1 MIEWIQQAAEYA
13 IPFLIV
19 LSVLVFVHEL
29 GHYLAARACGVK
41 VETFSIG
48 FGKEIG
54 GFTDR
59 AGTRWK
65 FSLIPLGGYVQMFGD
80 ADPSSA
86 EVDVAKMQSMTAAE
100 RKHAFYYKSV
110 WQRALIV
117 FAGPAINFIYA
128 ILVMA
133 ALFVIQGQPY
143 TPASIGG
150 LVEGSAAKE
159 AGFQLED
166 TVTSI
171 NGKKVD
177 SFQEL
182 QRIVTVNLGREM
194 VFGIDRKGEALT
206 LTASPKVIEQ
216 TDRFGFRHQVGRLGI
231 ESVPGKAEIKKHN
244 LVSGFVAS
252 LEETWSMVTNTLRAI
267 GQMITGT
274 RSPEELGGVIRIGAY
289 AKQFAQD
296 GVMALIMFSA
306 IISVNLGLINLF
318 PIPLLDGGHLMFFA
332 WEATAGKPMHE
343 KVRDVSLRI
352 GYGLVIMLMVY
363 ATFNDLSQLRFF
375 SYLKDLV
382 S

>member
-1 MIEWIQQAAEYA
+1 MVEWIQHAAGYA

-29 GHYLAARACGVK
+29 GHYLMARWCGVK

-59 AGTRWK
+59 TGTRWK
-65 FSLIPLGGYVQMFGD
+65 FSLVPLGGYVQMFGD
-80 ADPSSA
+80 TDPSGV
-86 EVDVAKMQSMTAAE
+86 EVDLDKMHEMTPAE
-100 RKHAFYYKSV
+100 RKHAFFYKSV

-117 FAGPAINFIYA
+117 FAGPAINFVYA
-128 ILVMA
+128 VLVMT
-133 ALFVIQGQPY
+133 ALFAIQGQPY
-143 TPASIGG
+143 TPTQIGG
-150 LVEGSAAKE
+150 LVKGGAAEK
-159 AGFQLED
+159 AGFQLND
-166 TVTSI
+166 
-171 NGKKVD
+171 KVDAVDGHKID

-182 QRIVTVNLGREM
+182 QRVVTVNLNREM
-194 VFGIDRKGEALT
+194 TFDINRNGQTVTIK
-206 LTASPKVIEQ
+206 ASPEKFEQ
-216 TDRFGFRHQVGRLGI
+216 TDRFGFHHQVGRLGI
-231 ESVPGKAEIKKHN
+231 ESVQGKAEIKHHTI
-244 LVSGFVAS
+244 VSAFGAACD
-252 LEETWSMVTNTLRAI
+252 ETWSMITNTLKAI
-267 GQMITGT
+267 GQMISGT

-296 GVMALIMFSA
+296 GIMALIMFSA

-343 KVRDVSLRI
+343 KVRDVSVRI
-352 GYGLVIMLMVY
+352 GYGLVICLMVY

-375 SYLKDLV
+375 SYLKSLV